1 MQLPSSFRP
10 SGAPRPG
17 VHPARHTRL
26 GRTAQASRTPRPS
39 VVPLRSTWG
48 GVRSPWALTVLA
60 VACAMVL
67 TAVGCASVPMPTA
80 EMAVAEAAVQRADN
94 PATRLAAPEPLRAAT
109 AKLALARQAVAA
121 GDGDTARRLAEQAR
135 VDALVA
141 DGQAQAV
148 RARQSAQASQD
159 ALQALREELNRK
171 TVR

>member
-1 MQLPSSFRP
+1 
-10 SGAPRPG
+10 
-17 VHPARHTRL
+17 
-26 GRTAQASRTPRPS
+26 
-39 VVPLRSTWG
+39 
-48 GVRSPWALTVLA
+48 VLA
-60 VACAMVL
+60 VVCAAVL
-67 TAVGCASVPMPTA
+67 TVVGCASVPMPTA

-109 AKLALARQAVAA
+109 AKLALARQAVVA
-121 GDGDTARRLAEQAR
+121 GDADTARRLAEQAR
-135 VDALVA
+135 ADALVA